1 MRRTDPCPPP
11 PDHTPQA
18 EDKAGPGTSFYRG
31 RENEIVPLDVDV
43 FPGAGALRREERQL
57 CSALRVVPAQYL
69 AIKAALL
76 VHAYEHGGRLSL
88 GEARRLFACDR
99 LKLERIHALLA
110 AAGLVQ
116 AEGT

>member
-1 MRRTDPCPPP
+1 M
-11 PDHTPQA
+11 
-18 EDKAGPGTSFYRG
+18 
-31 RENEIVPLDVDV
+31 PLDVDV

-76 VHAYEHGGRLSL
+76 VHAHEHGGRLSL